1 MISRMLLR
9 QRRPPTSKD
18 LPPQGTLATYI
29 PSFLNDTILEEF
41 LLKYGKNLRSFE
53 VPTQT

>member
-1 MISRMLLR
+1 MSLR
-9 QRRPPTSKD
+9 QRRPPTAKD

-41 LLKYGKNLRSFE
+41 LSKYGLNLRAFE
-53 VPTQT
+53 VSTIM